1 MRQGQRGVALI
12 TVLLVLLILT
22 ALGIAASMM
31 MTRED
36 RTSSRQD
43 LQRAALYAAEVGLRR
58 GEQTL
63 NGISFSDASTILS
76 HVPQRIQGWTGS
88 PTDAAN
94 KPTQPTLGAAAT
106 WTVENLGTYLIPN
119 VSAVA
124 ADELVNQPIAIGAY
138 GGISR
143 NYQALYS
150 LYLRNNPEDLAATI
164 TSDTDSRVR
173 LTAVGFIISGAYQL
187 VNGNELT
194 GNYQVVAT
202 KILEEEFGW
211 RGSSQGAST
220 QKQINA
226 GGTGEIRVQ
235 AEPD

>member
-88 PTDAAN
+88 QTDA
-94 KPTQPTLGAAAT
+94 PVGAAAT
-106 WTVENLGTYLIPN
+106 WSVENLGTYLIPN